1 MSKTIEERVVSM
13 KFDNKDFEK
22 NASTSL
28 STLDKLKQALSFKGA
43 SKGLSEVNN
52 SVKGVDFSPILA
64 AADKINGNF
73 SMMGR
78 ICTGAL
84 EDIGRQAIQTGEQ
97 MLKSLTID
105 PVREGFEEYELKL
118 GSIQTILNS
127 ARDADGNSVGLDV
140 VKAKLEELNT
150 YADKTIY
157 SFSDMTD
164 SIGKFTNA
172 GVDLDK
178 AVAAIQGISNEAAL
192 SGANANQASHAMYNF
207 AQALSSGT
215 VKLIDWKSIENANMA
230 TVEFKEELLKT
241 AEAMNTVAKNAD
253 GTYTVLTSNNQGKLF
268 DDVVSA
274 SHAFNDSLQYQWL
287 TADVLIDTLGRYANE
302 EDELGQKA
310 FKAAQ
315 EVKSFTQLMDTLK
328 EAVGSGWAETWEL
341 VFGDFYE
348 AKDLWT
354 RVNDVVG
361 TYITNMSNARN
372 ETLKGW
378 KAMDGR
384 AAVLDGLKAA
394 FQGIK
399 NVIIPIT
406 EAFHEFFPPA
416 TAENLA
422 NISFKFRNL
431 MFAFSEGT
439 AQMTGL
445 KGVFRGLFAVLKIVY
460 NAFHTL
466 FVVVSPL
473 FSLIFKSGNGLLTV
487 LGDIGNKIADM
498 QGIVSSIIDT
508 ALLHTIEVLP
518 VVAGAAAYGILKL
531 IEVIKDL
538 VASFDIPEQVTKF
551 TGFIKDEF
559 NDLSEKIKASGVKEG
574 LLDFANV
581 VQYEII
587 KLGENIKTDG
597 VKQAF
602 VTFFDHIK
610 MEILGFGPKIV
621 EAFGKVKESI
631 TNSIKNMGES
641 FKEFDGIDTGSMDDF
656 VSKTE
661 TKLSPLTVIFGGL
674 GMAFLKI
681 KDVIAKVSPYI
692 TKYFPVVADVVVSFI
707 KRIGHYLANMNASE
721 LMDWINTGALVSFVM
736 SFKNLTGALGGVGEM
751 FEAASGAFKE
761 LGGVLKD
768 YQKNL
773 KADILLKIAGAI
785 AILAGSLIALS
796 FVPKEKLWQSV
807 GAMAAVFGL
816 LVTAL
821 KLILGS
827 LGGNGEGGLK
837 KQIVGVVGQMGL
849 INSLGKFM
857 LEFAGAIAI
866 MTGAILALSNLG
878 GDQLKIALLGIGGI
892 EALLGAIA
900 ILVAKLP
907 KSENS
912 LFALGASLLMMSMSV
927 QKLAE
932 AVIILIP
939 PLETLGKM
947 DRETLIQG
955 GIALAGMLAALGLAM
970 AASSKA
976 GLGSGVAFLAITVAV
991 KEMVD
996 AISVLGEMDVKKLI
1010 KGTAALSA
1018 SILAISLL
1026 AHSAGSSGFG
1036 MGSGVGLLAMAAS
1049 LEIIIDVISKFADM
1063 KWGEWA
1069 KGVIM
1074 MAGALTVLSVAMI
1087 AMNGAQIGA
1096 VSLLMIVAALKLLVP
1111 VLNAL
1116 SDIEHPIKSLL
1127 MLAGVLGVLA
1137 AATAVL
1143 TILAPGMILLG
1154 AALAAVGAGMFLFV
1168 TSLTAMAALNVPAL
1182 IAVIPLLGVAL
1193 MEFCKMVEMVG
1204 PTVKQTVIDIVN
1216 GIIDI
1221 VKKTGPNLIEALFVL
1236 LGSVV
1241 ENLCQLII
1249 DKAPII
1255 VETIFVLIETL
1266 LGKLAEHLPTIAE
1279 SLIQI
1284 LLALLEAVKNHIGEI
1299 MTDLVTIVAQF
1310 IIGVLQGVID
1320 NIGTIIQKVFELV
1333 TAIIEGL
1340 AAALG
1345 SEENAERLR
1354 NAIINLGKSILE
1366 FFKNFFGIH
1375 SPSTV
1380 FQELGGYLIDGLIN
1394 GIGGMIDA
1402 VVDKIREL
1410 CEKVVAKI
1418 GEFLQNFFN
1427 KGKEI
1432 IENIKGGVDN
1442 VKDSLKEKFN
1452 GIIDGLKNIDVS
1464 GFIESGKNILRGF
1477 KQGIEDTQ
1485 LFQDVK
1491 NATENVFGAVRD
1503 RIAGIFDEHSPS
1515 KVTFGFGKYV
1525 VIGFAN
1531 GIRAVAGEA
1540 INAADEFGEGTF
1552 DSMRNAV
1559 SSITNLIEN
1568 GMDSDPTIRPVLD
1581 LSNVSAGVNDLNSMI
1596 NSDRSIAL
1604 AASAS
1609 YGANSVF
1616 SRNQNGIVV
1625 NNRDVVRSIS
1635 DLRSDMHE
1643 MANAIRELQIVM
1655 DTGTLVGS
1663 IVEPMDQAFGRL
1675 RVRNERGI

>member
-28 STLDKLKQALSFKGA
+28 STLDKLKQALNFKGA
-43 SKGLSEVNN
+43 SKGLSEVND
-52 SVKGVDFSPILA
+52 SVKGVNMNPILE
-64 AADKINGNF
+64 AADKINSNF
-73 SMMGR
+73 SLMGR

-84 EDIGRQAIQTGEQ
+84 EDLGRQAIQTGEQ
-97 MLKSLTID
+97 MIKSLTID

-118 GSIQTILNS
+118 GSVQTILNS

-230 TVEFKEELLKT
+230 TVEFKDELLKT

-287 TADVLIDTLGRYANE
+287 TSEVLIETLGRYANE
-302 EDELGQKA
+302 EDELGKKA

-348 AKDLWT
+348 AKALWT
-354 RVNDVVG
+354 GVNDVVG
-361 TYITNMSNARN
+361 TYIASMSNARN

-378 KAMDGR
+378 KEMNGR

-394 FQGIK
+394 FQAIK
-399 NVIIPIT
+399 NVVIPLQ

-445 KGVFRGLFAVLKIVY
+445 KGVFRGLFAILKIVY

-473 FSLIFKSGNGLLTV
+473 FSLIFKSGNGLLSV
-487 LGDIGNKIADM
+487 LGAIGNKIADM

-508 ALLHTIEVLP
+508 ALLHTLTVLP
-518 VVAGAAAYGILKL
+518 VVAGAAAYGIVKL
-531 IEVIKDL
+531 IEVIGAL
-538 VASFDIPEQVTKF
+538 VSSFNIPEQVTKF

-559 NDLSEKIKASGVKEG
+559 NDLAEKIEASGVKEG
-574 LLDFANV
+574 LLDFSNV
-581 VQYEII
+581 VQYEIM

-597 VKQAF
+597 AKEAF
-602 VTFFDHIK
+602 ATFFDHIK

-631 TNSIKNMGES
+631 TNSIKSMGES
-641 FKEFDGIDTGSMDDF
+641 FKEFDGIDTGSMDNF

-661 TKLSPLTVIFGGL
+661 TKLSPLTVIFGGI

-681 KDVIAKVSPYI
+681 KDVIAKASPYI

-707 KRIGHYLANMNASE
+707 KRIGHYIANMNASE
-721 LMDWINTGALVSFVM
+721 LMDWINKGVLISFAM
-736 SFKNLTGALGGVGEM
+736 SFHKIAGSLSGAGKM
-751 FEAASGAFKE
+751 FESAAGAFKE

-768 YQKNL
+768 YQKSL

-785 AILAGSLIALS
+785 GILSGSLIALS

-807 GAMAAVFGL
+807 GAIAAVFGL

-827 LGGNGEGGLK
+827 LGGDGEGSLK

-878 GDQLKIALLGIGGI
+878 GDQLKIALLGIAGI

-932 AVIILIP
+932 AVILLIP
-939 PLETLGKM
+939 PLETLGAM

-955 GIALAGMLAALGLAM
+955 GIALAAMLAALGLAM
-970 AASSKA
+970 AASSKS
-976 GLGSGVAFLAITVAV
+976 GIGSGVAFMAITVAV

-996 AISVLGEMDVKKLI
+996 AISILGEMDVDKL
-1010 KGTAALSA
+1010 KQGTIALTVAIAAIAGLSA
-1018 SILAISLL
+1018 A
-1026 AHSAGSSGFG
+1026 AGATGFG
-1036 MGSGVGLLAMAAS
+1036 AGSGVGILAMAVA
-1049 LEIIIDVISKFADM
+1049 LEVIIDVISRFADM
-1063 KWGEWA
+1063 NVGEWA

-1087 AMNGAQIGA
+1087 LMDGAKVGA
-1096 VSLLMIVAALKLLVP
+1096 VALILIVAALNLLVP
-1111 VLNAL
+1111 VLEAL
-1116 SDIEHPIKSLL
+1116 GNLEHPIKSLL
-1127 MLAGVLGVLA
+1127 MLVGVLA
-1137 AATAVL
+1137 A
-1143 TILAPGMILLG
+1143 
-1154 AALAAVGAGMFLFV
+1154 LAAAAAVFGALSPLMIAIGVALTALGAGMFLFV

-1182 IAVIPLLGVAL
+1182 IAVIPLLGAAL
-1193 MEFCKMVEMVG
+1193 MEFCKMVEDVG
-1204 PTVKQTVIDIVN
+1204 PTLKKTVIDIIR
-1216 GIIDI
+1216 GILDI
-1221 VKKTGPNLIEALFVL
+1221 IKQTGPELIKTLFVL
-1236 LGSVV
+1236 LGSLI
-1241 ENLCQLII
+1241 ENLCKLIM
-1249 DKAPII
+1249 DKAPIVI
-1255 VETIFVLIETL
+1255 ETILKFISTL
-1266 LGKLAEHLPTIAE
+1266 LIKLVEYLPSIVG
-1279 SLIQI
+1279 SIIKMLLII
-1284 LLALLEAVKNHIGEI
+1284 LDALVENIGEI
-1299 MTDLVTIVAQF
+1299 ATKVLTIVFNF
-1310 IIGVLQGVID
+1310 IIGIFQALID
-1320 NIGTIIQKVFELV
+1320 NIGTIIQKIFELV
-1333 TAIIEGL
+1333 VAIIEGV

-1345 SEENAERLR
+1345 SKENAERLR
-1354 NAIINLGKSILE
+1354 NAIFDLGKSIIS
-1366 FFKNFFGIH
+1366 FFKNFFGIN

-1380 FQELGGYLIDGLIN
+1380 FQELGGYLLDGLVN
-1394 GIGGMIDA
+1394 GIGEKIGA
-1402 VVDKIREL
+1402 VVDKIKEL
-1410 CEKVVAKI
+1410 CGKLVEKIKDKLSD
-1418 GEFLQNFFN
+1418 FHD

-1432 IENIKGGVDN
+1432 VDKIKGGIDK
-1442 VKDSLKEKFN
+1442 VKDTLKEKFT
-1452 GIIDGLKNIDVS
+1452 GVIDGLKDIDLKD
-1464 GFIESGKNILRGF
+1464 FTKAGKNILNGL
-1477 KQGIEDTQ
+1477 KDGIEDSET
-1485 LFQDVK
+1485 FQTLK
-1491 NATENVFGAVRD
+1491 TATENVFGKVKD
-1503 RIAGIFDEHSPS
+1503 CIAGIFDEHSPS
-1515 KVTFGFGKYV
+1515 RVTYRFGQYV

-1531 GIRAVAGEA
+1531 GIRAAGGEA
-1540 INAADEFGEGTF
+1540 INAADEFGEGTL

-1616 SRNQNGIVV
+1616 SRNQNGLIV